1 MNLPIVRISVP
12 DMTSKNEKR
21 AKPTAKDRA
30 TAELLSRMWEAYR
43 RANPG
48 PDGKPLKQAALIEGT
63 GLSQSAVSQ
72 YLNGYLKFGY
82 GAVLK
87 FAKFFDVPPS
97 SIRDDLDALPD
108 APGRVDSA
116 ADPALRQLEHEI
128 DAIQFALGALAIA
141 FARQRPD
148 EAGELD
154 AMLAK
159 APAPFQDAGL
169 IPGLRKA
176 LGGAAAKA
184 PGKLRPKAKDRQ
196 AS

>member
-1 MNLPIVRISVP
+1 MN
-12 DMTSKNEKR
+12 SKTEKR

-30 TAELLSRMWEAYR
+30 TAELLSRMWESYR

-48 PDGKPLKQAALIEGT
+48 ADGKPLKQAALIEGT

-108 APGRVDSA
+108 APRRA
-116 ADPALRQLEHEI
+116 APTTDPALHHLEQDI
-128 DAIQFALGALAIA
+128 DAIQFVLGALAIA
-141 FARQRPD
+141 LARQRPD
-148 EAGELD
+148 EAADL
-154 AMLAK
+154 ASLLAK
-159 APAPFQDAGL
+159 APASFQEAGL

-176 LGGAAAKA
+176 LAGTAAKTRGKARSKA
-184 PGKLRPKAKDRQ
+184 PDRQ

>member
-1 MNLPIVRISVP
+1 MNAN
-12 DMTSKNEKR
+12 TEKR

-30 TAELLSRMWEAYR
+30 TADLLSRMWETYR

-108 APGRVDSA
+108 APARADSA
-116 ADPALRQLEHEI
+116 QDPALGQLEHDI
-128 DAIQFALGALAIA
+128 DAIQFALGAIVIA
-141 FARQRPD
+141 MARQRPD
-148 EAGELD
+148 EAVELD
-154 AMLAK
+154 AVLAK
-159 APAPFQDAGL
+159 APAGFQDSGL

-176 LGGAAAKA
+176 LAGAAAKGQA
-184 PGKLRPKAKDRQ
+184 KAKSRH